1 MTVILKC
8 HNCGSEK
15 ETDSPPKEFVCKVC
29 GGVNVVA
36 LTDGSA
42 DQAGG
47 CIAPTGFEW
56 TLPAGKLS
64 GPAGTIYVTAQGS
77 HMTKAEYIEA
87 FGLDPDIALEYMRA
101 HKRVQKA

>member
-1 MTVILKC
+1 MVILKC

-15 ETDSPPKEFVCKVC
+15 ETDNPPKEFVCKIC

-36 LTDGSA
+36 LTDGTA

-47 CIAPTGFEW
+47 CISPTSFEW
-56 TLPAGKLS
+56 QLPAGVLD
-64 GPAGTIYVTAQGS
+64 GPMGKIFVTAQGS

-87 FGLDPDIALEYMRA
+87 FGLDPEIALAYMRA
-101 HKRVQKA
+101 HKGVRKA

>member
-1 MTVILKC
+1 MVTLKC
-8 HNCGSEK
+8 HNCGSESDFGAK
-15 ETDSPPKEFVCKVC
+15 PKEFKCLVC
-29 GGVNVVA
+29 GAVNVVP
-36 LTDGSA
+36 LTDGAA
-42 DQAGG
+42 DQACG